1 MVVPSPLGW
10 EPIAA
15 RPRALWRW
23 ALGAIALVIA
33 AVITLNVVSV
43 PYFALLPGKALAV
56 NGSGAPVT
64 IKAAHKGS
72 GDVFLATVLLSTHVT
87 LWDRV
92 FAFSHPDTQLI
103 KKTDLTGG
111 ASPAQFAQQNAQ
123 EMTDSQL
130 FAKVAALRRLG
141 YAVPEHGDGALILQV
156 QPGSPADG
164 PLKAGDVVKKV
175 DGKVIGLASDAT
187 VAIRGHKPGDL
198 VVLQIARP
206 GSSPQT
212 TDVTVRPI
220 QCGAQLCP
228 SDPRRPLIGVGLAT
242 DKDHFDLPLQVGLS
256 IATDNIG
263 GPSAGLAFAL
273 GAIDALTTSRLTGGH
288 RVAVTGTID
297 ADGNVG
303 PVGGVQQKTVAV
315 ENAGCE
321 YFLVP
326 PDEFAAASA
335 KARGHHLT
343 VAKVATLDDALR
355 FLKTIGG
362 DESGIPAKSPLPTA

>member
-1 MVVPSPLGW
+1 M
-10 EPIAA
+10 IA
-15 RPRALWRW
+15 
-23 ALGAIALVIA
+23 V
-33 AVITLNVVSV
+33 VITLNEVSV
-43 PYFALLPGKALAV
+43 NYFALYPGKASPV

-64 IKAAHKGS
+64 IKAEHKGS
-72 GDVFLATVLLSTHVT
+72 GNVFLATVLLTNHVT
-87 LWDRV
+87 LWDRL
-92 FAFSHPDTQLI
+92 FAFRHPDTQLI

-111 ASPAQFAQQNAQ
+111 ATPVQFAQQNAQ

-141 YAVPEHGDGALILQV
+141 YTVPEHGDGALILQV

-164 PLKAGDVVKKV
+164 PLKAGDVVKKI
-175 DGKVIGLASDAT
+175 DGRSISLASDAT
-187 VAIRGHKPGDL
+187 AAIRTHKPGDL
-198 VVLQIARP
+198 VALQIVRP
-206 GSSPQT
+206 GPSPQA
-212 TDVTVRPI
+212 TDVSLRPI
-220 QCGAQLCP
+220 QCGSQLCP
-228 SDPRRPLIGVGLAT
+228 GDPRRALIGVGLAT
-242 DKDHFDLPLQVGLS
+242 DQDHFDLPTQVGLS

-303 PVGGVQQKTVAV
+303 PVGGVELKTVAV
-315 ENAGCE
+315 ERAGCE

-326 PDEFAAASA
+326 PDEFAAATA

-343 VAKVATLDDALR
+343 VAKVSTLDDALR

-362 DESGIPAKSPLPTA
+362 DETGIPAKSSLPSA